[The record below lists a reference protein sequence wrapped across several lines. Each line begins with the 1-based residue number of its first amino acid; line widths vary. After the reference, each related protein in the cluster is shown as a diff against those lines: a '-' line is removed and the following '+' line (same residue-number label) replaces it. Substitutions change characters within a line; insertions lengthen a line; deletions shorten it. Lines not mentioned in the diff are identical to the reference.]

1 MMRQN
6 LRWAPIPSTLLNIA
20 ASLDSGQCFRW
31 ITAGNGD
38 RLGVIGPSAVLLR
51 PEENGF
57 WWRTFPESDRWDLL
71 ARYFALDMDLER
83 LYTDWREAEPRIE
96 RSIEANSGLRIL
108 RQDAEEAFFS
118 FLCASCNTVTKIR
131 RSVQA
136 LARIY
141 GEPLATIDG
150 HALYRFPRA
159 AEIASASETA
169 LRAEI
174 WGYRAPRLIEAARIV
189 HARGDSWLEDLRAAS
204 YSEAHAEL
212 TAIPGIGAKIADCIC
227 LFALW
232 HDQAVPIDTHVRRIA
247 TRWYRPD
254 LATKSLTPNVYRTL
268 SGVFRERFGSYA
280 GWAQQY
286 LFFDELNNTEIE
298 DV

>member
-1 MMRQN
+1 MQEA
-6 LRWAPIPSTLLNIA
+6 LQWAAIPSDLLNIG

-31 ITAGNGD
+31 IAAENGD
-38 RLGVIGPSAVLLR
+38 RLGIIGHSAVRLR
-51 PEENGF
+51 TEAQGF
-57 WWRTFPESDRWDLL
+57 WWQTYPEPDRWNVLE
-71 ARYFALDMDLER
+71 RYFALDIDVDE
-83 LYTDWREAEPRIE
+83 LYKQWRSVEPRME
-96 RSIEANSGLRIL
+96 RSIHVNAGLRIL

-136 LARIY
+136 LARLY
-141 GEPLATIDG
+141 GEPVATLEG
-150 HALYRFPRA
+150 HTLYSFPRA
-159 AEIASASETA
+159 TEIAAASEQALRTA
-169 LRAEI
+169 L

-189 HARGDSWLEDLRAAS
+189 LSHGDSWLEKLRSAP
-204 YSEAHAEL
+204 YSSAHAEL

-232 HDQAVPIDTHVRRIA
+232 HYEAVPIDTHVRKVA

-254 LATKSLTPNVYRTL
+254 LTAKSLTPNVYQSLAAT
-268 SGVFRERFGSYA
+268 FRERFGPHA

-286 LFFDELNNTEIE
+286 LFFDELNHIE

>member
-1 MMRQN
+1 MPETLQ
-6 LRWAPIPSTLLNIA
+6 WAAIPSTLLNIE

-31 ITAGNGD
+31 VTAGNGD
-38 RLGVIGPSAVLLR
+38 RLGVIGQTAVRLR
-51 PEENGF
+51 PESQGF
-57 WWRTFPESDRWDLL
+57 WWQTYPETDRWDLL
-71 ARYFALDMDLER
+71 ERYFALDTDVES
-83 LYTDWREAEPRIE
+83 LYAGWCVAEPRME
-96 RSIEANSGLRIL
+96 RSIRVNAGLRIL

-136 LARIY
+136 LARLY
-141 GEPLATIDG
+141 GEPEVTLEGYT
-150 HALYRFPRA
+150 LYRFPKTRS
-159 AEIASASETA
+159 IASASEQA
-169 LRAEI
+169 LRREL

-189 HARGDSWLEDLRAAS
+189 LSQGDSWLEQLRSAP
-204 YSEAHAEL
+204 YSSVHAEL

-232 HDQAVPIDTHVRRIA
+232 HDEAVPIDTHVRKVA

-254 LATKSLTPNVYRTL
+254 LAAKSLTPSVYESL
-268 SGVFRERFGSYA
+268 AGAFRERFGAHA

-286 LFFDELNNTEIE
+286 LFFDELNHIE